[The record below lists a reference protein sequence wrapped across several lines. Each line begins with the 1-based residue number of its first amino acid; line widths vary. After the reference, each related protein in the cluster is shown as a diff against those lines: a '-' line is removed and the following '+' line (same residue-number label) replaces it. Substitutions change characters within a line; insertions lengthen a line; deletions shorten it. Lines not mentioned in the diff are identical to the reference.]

1 MDFGGALS
9 TGILIY
15 LTIGML
21 IQIFT
26 FPETVRRARMQIGPL
41 APPAVFIA
49 LFWLVILWPSP
60 IIRAFLK

>member
-26 FPETVRRARMQIGPL
+26 FPETVRLVQMHFGPL
-41 APPAVFIA
+41 IPSVI
-49 LFWLVILWPSP
+49 LVTVVYLVIIWPLLM
-60 IIRAFLK
+60 IKAFHK